1 MAVISNGTAVLG
13 LGYLGAPGSKPVM
26 EGKAV
31 LFKRF
36 ADVNA
41 IRLDIEDAISGTGR
55 GDCPNQVNNVL
66 GFPYLFRGALVSGD
80 VTVAPPEYRP

>member
-1 MAVISNGTAVLG
+1 MAVISDGTAVLG

-41 IRLDIEDAISGTGR
+41 IKLDIEDAISGTGR
-55 GDCPNQVNNVL
+55 SDHPNQVNNVV
-66 GFPYLFRGALVSGD
+66 GFPYPFRGALVSGG
-80 VTVAPPEYRP
+80 VTVARSEYRP